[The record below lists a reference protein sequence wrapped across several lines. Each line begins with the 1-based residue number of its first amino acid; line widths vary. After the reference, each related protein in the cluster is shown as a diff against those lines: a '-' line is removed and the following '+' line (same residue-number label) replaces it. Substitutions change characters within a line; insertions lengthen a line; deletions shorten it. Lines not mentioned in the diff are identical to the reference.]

1 MRRAQIQSPLLQK
14 AAAFLGQM
22 NPTGALWIVFAGALT
37 VVAALNVLGIQTRLP
52 WWPALLTA
60 AFAGGMARLDLRGHH
75 RLSAI
80 VLIAFNYFSVLVV
93 ALSMVFSG
101 DHYAAQRVLTW
112 WAMGIGL
119 APLLLP
125 ARYSL
130 PILLF
135 FVASVA
141 FFYGVIGDYET
152 IFLMLTLLAAIG
164 GLITLA
170 IQRKDAYYQTQQQQM
185 LEHERLYRLF
195 FENAPYGL
203 SRVKPDGT
211 FIDMNPALA
220 RIIGYD
226 SPAEMI
232 ASGVSVSDR
241 YVDPA
246 RRKELMRIIEKQ
258 GYVQDFEA
266 ELYRTDGQIITVM
279 MAGRLLRGPD
289 GSVQAIE
296 GTLQDVTQR
305 KQAEALRTEATRRE
319 EQIALIQR
327 ITRDAIHDLVTPL
340 SAIYTQLH
348 LLRYYHR
355 GNSDLMER
363 LERLEFQVRQIQA
376 AIERLKRLSSL
387 GEGQPNRQVTPLTD
401 KLAALVARQC
411 ELRGPQVAP
420 LQLIVKR
427 DPGPVLLDWIQFE
440 TALVQIIQNAYE
452 HSGPDQPI
460 RVVVDGRAHELEL
473 CVEDSGSGIQPAD
486 LPHIFEPFYRAE
498 PRPVREGSLGLGLTL
513 ARLVVDQHHG
523 QISASSTPGKGTS
536 ICIRIP
542 IVSLQE
548 PISTF

>member
-1 MRRAQIQSPLLQK
+1 MRRAQIPPLRLQRTTAWLNQMSP
-14 AAAFLGQM
+14 AS
-22 NPTGALWIVFAGALT
+22 ALWSIFAGALLLIA
-37 VVAALNVLGIQTRLP
+37 VFGLLGIQIWLP
-52 WWPALLTA
+52 WWLALLTA
-60 AFAGGMARLDLRGHH
+60 AFAAGMAWLDLRGH
-75 RLSAI
+75 RTFSAVMI
-80 VLIAFNYFSVLVV
+80 IAFNYFSVLLV
-93 ALSMVFSG
+93 ALGMLFDG
-101 DHYAAQRVLTW
+101 NHYAAQRVLIW
-112 WAMGIGL
+112 WAMGIAL

-130 PILLF
+130 PLLLF
-135 FVASVA
+135 FVASLLV
-141 FFYGVIGDYET
+141 FYGAIREYEN
-152 IFLMLTLLAAIG
+152 IFLMLILLAAIG

-170 IQRKDAYYQTQQQQM
+170 MQHKEAQYQAQQQQM

-220 RIIGYD
+220 RIMGYN

-246 RRKELMRIIEKQ
+246 RRQELIRIIEKQ
-258 GYVQDFEA
+258 GYIQDFEA

-279 MAGRLLRGPD
+279 MAGRVLRGPD
-289 GSVQAIE
+289 GSIQAIE

-348 LLRYYHR
+348 LLRYYHHADT
-355 GNSDLMER
+355 SLMER
-363 LERLEFQVRQIQA
+363 LARLEFQVRQIQA

-420 LQLIVKR
+420 LQLIVKH

-452 HSGPDQPI
+452 HSGPEQPI
-460 RVVVDGRAHELEL
+460 SIVVDGRAHELEL
-473 CVEDSGSGIQPAD
+473 RVEDSGSGIQPAD

-498 PRPVREGSLGLGLTL
+498 PRPVRDGSLGLGLTL

-523 QISASSTPGKGTS
+523 QISASSTPGQGTS

>member
-1 MRRAQIQSPLLQK
+1 MHRTQVQQPLLQRTI
-14 AAAFLGQM
+14 ALINQM
-22 NPTGALWIVFAGALT
+22 SPASALWMVFAGALLP
-37 VVAALNVLGIQTRLP
+37 VAVLGLLGVQTWLP
-52 WWPALLTA
+52 WWQALLTS
-60 AFAGGMARLDLRGHH
+60 AFAFGMAWLDLRGH
-75 RLSAI
+75 RTLSAI
-80 VLIAFNYFSVLVV
+80 MLIAFNYCSVLLV
-93 ALSMVFSG
+93 ALGMLFVG
-101 DHYAAQRVLTW
+101 DYYAAQRVLIW

-125 ARYSL
+125 ARISL
-130 PILLF
+130 PLLLF
-135 FVASVA
+135 FVASTV
-141 FFYGVIGDYET
+141 FFYTIVQEYENV
-152 IFLMLTLLAAIG
+152 FLMLVLLAAVG

-170 IQRKDAYYQTQQQQM
+170 IQRREAQYQAQQRQM

-203 SRVKPDGT
+203 SRVNQDGT
-211 FIDMNPALA
+211 FIEMNPALA
-220 RIIGYD
+220 RILGYD

-232 ASGVSVSDR
+232 ASGLSVSER
-241 YVDPA
+241 YVNPE
-246 RRKELMRIIEKQ
+246 RRQELIRIIEKQ
-258 GYVQDFEA
+258 GYIQDFEA
-266 ELYRTDGQIITVM
+266 ELYRADGQIINVM
-279 MAGRLLRGPD
+279 MAGRVLRGPD
-289 GSVQAIE
+289 GSIQAIE
-296 GTLQDVTQR
+296 GTLQDVSQR

-355 GNSDLMER
+355 SDSDLMER
-363 LERLEFQVRQIQA
+363 LARLELQVRQIQA

-452 HSGPDQPI
+452 HSDPDQPI
-460 RVVVDGRAHELEL
+460 RVVVDGDANKLEL

-523 QISASSTPGKGTS
+523 QISASSIPGKGTS

>member
-1 MRRAQIQSPLLQK
+1 MHRAQIPPPLLQK
-14 AAAFLGQM
+14 AALLLRQM
-22 NPTGALWIVFAGALT
+22 SPTSALWIVFALALI
-37 VVAALNVLGIQTRLP
+37 VVAGLGLLGIQIWLP
-52 WWPALLTA
+52 WWLALLTC
-60 AFAGGMARLDLRGHH
+60 AFAFGMAWLDLRGHQ

-80 VLIAFNYFSVLVV
+80 MLITFNYFSVLVV

-101 DHYAAQRVLTW
+101 DPYAAQRVFTW
-112 WAMGIGL
+112 WAIGIGL

-130 PILLF
+130 PLLLF
-135 FVASVA
+135 FVASTV
-141 FFYGVIGDYET
+141 FFYAIIQDYENV
-152 IFLMLTLLAAIG
+152 FLMLVLLAAVG
-164 GLITLA
+164 GLITLTMQHLA
-170 IQRKDAYYQTQQQQM
+170 AQYQAQQQL
-185 LEHERLYRLF
+185 LEQERLYRLF
-195 FENAPYGL
+195 FENAPFGL
-203 SRVKPDGT
+203 SRVRPDGT
-211 FIDMNPALA
+211 FIEMNPALA
-220 RIIGYD
+220 RIMGYD
-226 SPAEMI
+226 NPAEMI
-232 ASGVSVSDR
+232 ANGISVTDR
-241 YVDPA
+241 YVDPT
-246 RRKELMRIIEKQ
+246 RRAELLRIIEQQ
-258 GYVQDFEA
+258 GYIQDFEA
-266 ELYRTDGQIITVM
+266 ELYRADGQIITVM
-279 MAGRLLRGPD
+279 MAGRVLRGPD
-289 GSVQAIE
+289 GRVQAIE

-305 KQAEALRTEATRRE
+305 KQAEALRTEAARRE

-348 LLRYYHR
+348 LLRYHHR
-355 GNSDLMER
+355 SDGDLMER
-363 LERLEFQVRQIQA
+363 LARLESQVRQIQA

-387 GEGQPNRQVTPLTD
+387 GEGQPNRQVTPLID
-401 KLAALVARQC
+401 KLTALVARQC

-427 DPGPVLLDWIQFE
+427 DPGPVLLDWIQVE

-460 RVVVDGRAHELEL
+460 RLVLDSSSEEIEIR
-473 CVEDSGSGIQPAD
+473 VEDSGSGIEPAD
-486 LPHIFEPFYRAE
+486 LPHIFEPFYRAQ

-523 QISASSTPGKGTS
+523 QISASSTPGQGTS